1 MRKGMPSK
9 RAGRKFSDKEH
20 LHVGVRMYPSEWDR
34 VKYLSSTSGKSTSI
48 YVISVLLAYE
58 GIPKKRQKQEG
69 VFTKNI
75 PLCIPYRD
83 QWDIVKAKAKDAGM
97 SISCY
102 VASVLAEQ

>member
-34 VKYLSSTSGKSTSI
+34 VKYLSAKSGKSTSA

-58 GIPKKRQKQEG
+58 GIPKRRQRQTG
-69 VFTKNI
+69 VLTENI
-75 PLCIPYRD
+75 PLCIPYRE
-83 QWDIVKAKAKDAGM
+83 QWDKVKERAKAADM